1 MIKFLHAADLHLDS
15 PLRMLER
22 YEGAPVDE
30 LRLATRR
37 ALTNLVD
44 LAITERVDFVVIAGD
59 LYDGDWK
66 DYNTGF
72 FFIKE
77 MTRLRE
83 ANIPVVMIAGNHDA
97 ASKMTKSLRLPDHVR
112 FLRADKPETIHFE
125 DFGAAIHGQSFARPA
140 VVEDLSQS
148 YPEAVPGMFNIGLLH
163 TCAEGKEGHAAY
175 APCKVDS
182 LRRRGYDYWGLGHIH
197 KREILHED
205 PLIVFPG
212 NTQGRHIRETG
223 SKGCMLV
230 TVDDRNRAS
239 AEFCPLAVARWET
252 IDVHVAA
259 DDGEEDLF
267 QRIQTT
273 LGSLCQEVGGM
284 TTVFRINIEG
294 VSTSLDGNIDRWLS
308 EVRSQATQISGG
320 TLWVES
326 AKWHVRLPKTFRSTN
341 DGGPLH
347 LLVQELEEIRA
358 NPDEWN
364 SLLQS
369 AEIMEFMRRLP
380 PEFRS
385 TDLTG
390 EELGDE
396 WLREAL
402 DDVRPLLLDRLLDRQ
417 EQSE

>member
-37 ALTNLVD
+37 ALVNLVD

-77 MTRLRE
+77 MTRLRD

-112 FLRADKPETIHFE
+112 FLRADKPETICF
-125 DFGAAIHGQSFARPA
+125 DNLGAAIHGQSFARPA

-148 YPEAVPGMFNIGLLH
+148 YPDAIPGMFNLGLLH

-175 APCKVDS
+175 APCKIDS
-182 LRRRGYDYWGLGHIH
+182 LGRRGYDYWALGHIH
-197 KREILHED
+197 KREILHSD
-205 PLIVFPG
+205 PLIIFPG

-230 TVDDRNRAS
+230 AVDDRS
-239 AEFCPLAVARWET
+239 QVSTEFRSLAVARWEVVQLGVT
-252 IDVHVAA
+252 T
-259 DDGEEDLF
+259 DDREEDLF
-267 QRIQTT
+267 QRIQSA
-273 LGSLCQEVGGM
+273 LGSLCQEVDGM
-284 TTVFRINIEG
+284 TTVFRIIVGGESSSLNGDIEH
-294 VSTSLDGNIDRWLS
+294 WLS
-308 EVRSQATQISGG
+308 EIRSQATQISGG
-320 TLWVES
+320 SLWVES
-326 AKWHVRLPKTFRSTN
+326 VKWRIRSPDASQSSD
-341 DGGPLH
+341 DGGPIH
-347 LLVQELEEIRA
+347 LLMQELDEIRS
-358 NPDEWN
+358 NSDEWN
-364 SLLQS
+364 VLLQS
-369 AEIMEFMRRLP
+369 ANIIDFLRRLP
-380 PEFRS
+380 PEFRVN
-385 TDLTG
+385 DLTG
-390 EELGDE
+390 EELGED

-402 DDVRPLLLDRLLDRQ
+402 DDVGPLLLDRLLDRR
-417 EQSE
+417 EDRR

>member
-37 ALTNLVD
+37 SLVNLVD

-72 FFIKE
+72 FFIRE
-77 MTRLRE
+77 MTRLRD

-112 FLRADKPETIHFE
+112 FLRADKPETICF
-125 DFGAAIHGQSFARPA
+125 DNLGTAIHGQSFARPA

-148 YPEAVPGMFNIGLLH
+148 YPDAVPGMFNMGMLH

-182 LRRRGYDYWGLGHIH
+182 LRRRGYDYWALGHIH
-197 KREILHED
+197 KREILHSD
-205 PLIVFPG
+205 PLIIFPG

-223 SKGCMLV
+223 IKGCMLV
-230 TVDDRNRAS
+230 SVDDRGQVS
-239 AEFCPLAVARWET
+239 TEFRSLAVARWEIAQ
-252 IDVHVAA
+252 IDVMT
-259 DDGEEDLF
+259 DDREEDLF
-267 QRIQTT
+267 QRIQST
-273 LGSLCQEVGGM
+273 LGSLCQEANGM
-284 TTVFRINIEG
+284 TTVFRMNIEG
-294 VSTSLDGNIDRWLS
+294 ESTSLDGDIEYWLS
-308 EVRSQATQISGG
+308 EIRSQATQISGG
-320 TLWVES
+320 SLCVES
-326 AKWHVRLPKTFRSTN
+326 VKWHVRLPEAFQSSE
-341 DGGPLH
+341 DGGPIH
-347 LLVQELEEIRA
+347 LLLQELDEIRSS
-358 NPDEWN
+358 PGEWN
-364 SLLQS
+364 MLLQS
-369 AEIMEFMRRLP
+369 ANIVDFLRRLP
-380 PEFRS
+380 PEFRVN
-385 TDLTG
+385 DLTG
-390 EELGDE
+390 EELGED

-402 DDVRPLLLDRLLDRQ
+402 DDVGPLLLDRLLDRR
-417 EQSE
+417 EDRR